1 MQHKVLAA
9 ATALTAAGL
18 VASAGG
24 PWAQIRRPP
33 LPASAAAQTGSS
45 GLPAREAAYGQ
56 TAGQGREDTPSTTEA
71 PSSSFGRP
79 NPGRPVFEDPDYRG
93 GEGAT
98 GAPRF
103 SPPTA
108 TVPGK
113 GRAAEPTGAMTART
127 GARTGARTAARPPV
141 GTAPRRRGTQATT
154 TCSRWRKASSSTTTP
169 AAPASASMAAR
180 LSPAAPASSPTRGR
194 TCPPPA
200 RPSATWASSL
210 KRGSHRASRAER
222 CAPNG

>member
-98 GAPRF
+98 GAPPVQ
-103 SPPTA
+103 SSN
-108 TVPGK
+108 GDGSGEGQG
-113 GRAAEPTGAMTART
+113 GRANG
-127 GARTGARTAARPPV
+127 GDDGQD
-141 GTAPRRRGTQATT
+141 RGQNGGQNGGQATGGNGAQAQGNT
-154 TCSRWRKASSSTTTP
+154 GDDDVLQVAEGFFFDNYTSGSGFGVYGGEAVTSGSGEQSNPRP
-169 AAPASASMAAR
+169 D
-180 LSPAAPASSPTRGR
+180 L
-194 TCPPPA
+194 
-200 RPSATWASSL
+200 PSAGTTFRNL
-210 KRGSHRASRAER
+210 GIQ
-222 CAPNG
+222 P